1 MCVCVCVCVCAV
13 QNAEATDERRRGYAP
28 PAPRS
33 SIEKQ
38 QVALRAAVSPPSE
51 KRETASSS
59 AAFQSDSAEG
69 ASGVSAAVAA
79 AAAAAAALS
88 HQRMLMSSPAL
99 PFDRVSLACV
109 PLGRG
114 ILEYRRHR
122 IDKCL
127 DTLLANQTARRAM
140 PPTIANRGQR
150 KMADCPSY
158 Y

>member
-1 MCVCVCVCVCAV
+1 MCVCAV

-51 KRETASSS
+51 KRET
-59 AAFQSDSAEG
+59 AFQSDSAEG

-109 PLGRG
+109 PPREGHFG
-114 ILEYRRHR
+114 I
-122 IDKCL
+122 
-127 DTLLANQTARRAM
+127 
-140 PPTIANRGQR
+140 P
-150 KMADCPSY
+150 
-158 Y
+158 